1 MSGSLKEPGLTA
13 DAEQTKFIIEN
24 MNKIITNFLDIELS
38 LSKYAKNRTI
48 KQNKNNRFYL
58 LI

>member
-1 MSGSLKEPGLTA
+1 MEPGLTA